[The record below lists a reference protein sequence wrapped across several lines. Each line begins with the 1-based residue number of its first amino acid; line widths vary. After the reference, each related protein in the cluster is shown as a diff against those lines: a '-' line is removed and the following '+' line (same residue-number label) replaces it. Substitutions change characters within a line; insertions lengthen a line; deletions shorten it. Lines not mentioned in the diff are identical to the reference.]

1 MAASGGACVCLN
13 CKICQLRKDNPTIG
27 MTMIFRTEL
36 LFDVESNND
45 YEKHVVYLILCVL
58 LESFVSN
65 QIYFTLFGLPSAIT
79 CIL

>member
-45 YEKHVVYLILCVL
+45 YETHVYLILCAL
-58 LESFVSN
+58 PESFVSI

-79 CIL
+79 FIL